1 MMDGEKDEAVD
12 LAAYV
17 DTVAGFVG
25 LPVPEASRPLVIA
38 NLEIAQ
44 RMFAHIAAFD
54 MDEREEPAP
63 VYRPGAGA

>member
-1 MMDGEKDEAVD
+1 MTGDEKDNALD
-12 LAAYV
+12 LGAYV
-17 DTVAGFVG
+17 DTVAAFVG

-44 RMFAHIAAFD
+44 RMFAHLADFD

-63 VYRPGAGA
+63 VYRPSEAS